1 VRQVFAACA
10 IGNASERQRVSHA
23 NGARARPSASAV
35 RVGRSE
41 PPASDPYFPFAVAK
55 DGQQFLIQG
64 PPSGAPADL
73 KPAIV
78 VALNWAAGLRQ

>member
-1 VRQVFAACA
+1 VF
-10 IGNASERQRVSHA
+10 
-23 NGARARPSASAV
+23 ASAV
-35 RVGRSE
+35 RNL
-41 PPASDPYFPFAVAK
+41 PHLTAK